1 MYLTALH
8 VVRAADGAEGINSF
22 YYAHPGTNWLV
33 PPANVP
39 DGEPGVLVSSQ
50 IELPPGGN
58 RVRSYLD
65 IVTHEGASWSEL
77 RRSFLVFV
85 LDSEGGEFPWV
96 RLVGRTRFR
105 AGMELALAPEWR
117 AELSALFAA
126 AREAKP

>member
-8 VVRAADGAEGINSF
+8 VVRAADGTEGINSF
-22 YYAHPGTNWLV
+22 HYAHHGTNWLV

-39 DGEPGVLVSSQ
+39 DVEPGELVRSRIQ
-50 IELPPGGN
+50 LPPGGN

-65 IVTHEGASWSEL
+65 IVTHETASWSEL

-85 LDSEGGEFPWV
+85 LASEGHALPWV

-105 AGMELALAPEWR
+105 AAMEEALAPEWR